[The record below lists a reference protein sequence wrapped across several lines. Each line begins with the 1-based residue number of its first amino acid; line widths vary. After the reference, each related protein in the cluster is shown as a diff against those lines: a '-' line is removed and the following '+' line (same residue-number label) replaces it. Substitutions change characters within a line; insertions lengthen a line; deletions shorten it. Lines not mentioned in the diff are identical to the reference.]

1 MLVTTPNLYRLFVVV
16 YLLNLPLIFFTH
28 IIDPKLWVTD
38 LEAKAVLGS
47 ILYDTIY
54 GSGPERTQPLCF
66 RLMDT
71 TSLSV

>member
-1 MLVTTPNLYRLFVVV
+1 MTLYLKNKINSDYVGTTPNLYRLFVVG

-47 ILYDTIY
+47 ILYDTIH
-54 GSGPERTQPLCF
+54 GSGPERT
-66 RLMDT
+66 
-71 TSLSV
+71 

>member
-1 MLVTTPNLYRLFVVV
+1 MYLKNKINSDYVGTTPNLYRLFVVG

-47 ILYDTIY
+47 ILYDTIH
-54 GSGPERTQPLCF
+54 GSGPERT
-66 RLMDT
+66 
-71 TSLSV
+71 